1 MFNPPSMAMIKA
13 PCPVSLR
20 VLCTQNGTH
29 NQRKTLQVISETRD
43 SFDQIGNDLSKDPSD
58 NFQII
63 GSSLP
68 LDEGGFR
75 LGRPGSEGSLGREH
89 RARYSSIGG
98 RDGADDGLKSGLS
111 LKGRNVGVSEGRDWI
126 GLGVS
131 QAKYCMREW
140 E

>member
-1 MFNPPSMAMIKA
+1 MIKA
-13 PCPVSLR
+13 PYPVRWR
-20 VLCTQNGTH
+20 VLYTQNGTH
-29 NQRKTLQVISETRD
+29 NQRKTLQVVSETRD

-75 LGRPGSEGSLGREH
+75 LGRPSREGSLGRED

-98 RDGADDGLKSGLS
+98 RDGADDGLESRLS
-111 LKGRNVGVSEGRDWI
+111 LEGRDVGVSQGCNWI